1 MTYHELD
8 ELLTLRWPG
17 VVRRVMGD
25 LGADQFTKGFVC
37 SIAKH
42 GKRPSW
48 RPSAKQEWVMRQLL
62 AQYSGR
68 QEADVDVIERE

>member
-25 LGADQFTKGFVC
+25 LNADEFTKGFVR

-42 GKRPSW
+42 GRRATW
-48 RPSAKQEWVMRQLL
+48 LPSAKQEWVMRQLL
-62 AQYSGR
+62 AQYSDR